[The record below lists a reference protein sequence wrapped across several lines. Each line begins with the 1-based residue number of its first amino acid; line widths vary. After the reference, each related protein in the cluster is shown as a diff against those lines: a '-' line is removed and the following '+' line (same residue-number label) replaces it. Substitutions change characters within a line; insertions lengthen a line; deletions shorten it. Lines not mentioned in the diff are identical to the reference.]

1 MREDYARAR
10 RYSDGMK
17 HGRTM
22 RGRMSKLAV
31 PALTMAWA
39 LTMLGGCATSSGLG
53 DNTYLSTPDSPKTIS
68 LIDTRTGQTIWTVD
82 VPVNR
87 QLVLRFFE
95 NQPGNDRNRPDAMR
109 WEIKQLGRSGGE
121 LSNLMPVPDKF
132 SRRIDMTLRP
142 VGEYPVGGEP
152 LAAPGSGSGVR

>member
-1 MREDYARAR
+1 MRT
-10 RYSDGMK
+10 
-17 HGRTM
+17 HGRWLTGSALALAGM
-22 RGRMSKLAV
+22 MSLA
-31 PALTMAWA
+31 
-39 LTMLGGCATSSGLG
+39 GCGTSSGLG

-68 LIDTRTGQTIWTVD
+68 LVDTRSGQTLWTVD

-87 QLVLRFFE
+87 QLVLRFYE
-95 NQPGNDRNRPDAMR
+95 NRPGNDRNRPDAMR
-109 WEIKQLGRSGGE
+109 WEIKDLGRSGGE

-152 LAAPGSGSGVR
+152 LGAPPPAGTPASR